1 MKTMFLAAA
10 HRLRHGLVATVWQVL
25 SAAFC
30 VLFGLAIIVNVQLSG
45 DSVWFWY
52 ATLLHR
58 GVRLY
63 ADLHLVLQPLFILET
78 DAWMRLV
85 GTHCIAYESL
95 SLIHLAIFCVGMVLL
110 LRESNWPDWQKAIL
124 LFGCFFALI
133 RFGGYRFDDFHIVA
147 DSFYLYAMVFLFHI
161 ARAQT
166 SRRRFGLAVVL
177 GVLCGLAVT
186 NRSTDGGLLMLAT
199 GACLLCVV
207 RRQKL
212 AAVLLFSVTALLIW
226 LVIVHL
232 TGDTL
237 HDYVV
242 NSVLKAGSAKGGTG
256 NVLRGPLVA
265 LLDSFS
271 RLYRA
276 GKREILAMAL
286 LVLAGYLL
294 QRFWKK
300 DMRLVVLAEVVLA
313 LLLGLPYN
321 SPGLWSDLL
330 RGTIIGILST
340 FVQPVLYAAAVWVVF
355 RALRARF
362 KSGTS
367 AWDPREAVLLVPLAT
382 LVSAALSQATGT
394 SNSTNTMAFLFIL
407 VPVLIPVRGT
417 GNWMSASFVAIVVLV
432 GLAGV
437 SIKLREPYTWGAM
450 TNASLFENRQW
461 YRHPL
466 YGPMYIDRDLLQFT
480 DTICRE
486 LGPLRQGPGHETEL
500 LSIPFPYTNY
510 FCGITPW
517 NNYVQTWYDT
527 VTPATV
533 MTLTKQ
539 LGTAPPQWILYQR
552 QPATIEAHEAEYN
565 HGQPSAHRYLDAL
578 LMQKIASG
586 EWKLVEKQH
595 YLAGDAWYLIETH
608 P

>member
-1 MKTMFLAAA
+1 MFLAAA
-10 HRLRHGLVATVWQVL
+10 HRLRRGLVGTAWQVL
-25 SAAFC
+25 SAGFC
-30 VLFGLAIIVNVQLSG
+30 VLFGLAIIINVQLSG

-63 ADLHLVLQPLFILET
+63 ADLHLVLQPMFILET
-78 DAWMRLV
+78 DAWMQLV

-95 SLIHLAIFCVGMVLL
+95 SLIHLAIFCAGMVLL
-110 LRESNWPDWQKAIL
+110 LRESNWPDWQKALL

-147 DSFYLYAMVFLFHI
+147 DSFYLYGMVFLFWL
-161 ARAQT
+161 ARTQT
-166 SRRRFGLAVVL
+166 SRRRLGLAAAL

-186 NRSTDGGLLMLAT
+186 NRSTDGGLLTLAV
-199 GACLLCVV
+199 GACVLCVV
-207 RRQKL
+207 RHQKL
-212 AAVLLFSVTALLIW
+212 AAALLFSGCALLTW
-226 LVIVHL
+226 FAIVHL

-242 NSVLKAGSAKGGTG
+242 NSVLKAASAKGGTG
-256 NVLRGPLVA
+256 NVLHGPFIA
-265 LLDSFS
+265 LLDTFS
-271 RLYRA
+271 RLRSA
-276 GKREILAMAL
+276 GKREILALVL

-300 DMRLVVLAEVVLA
+300 GMRYVVLAEVTLA
-313 LLLGLPYN
+313 LLLGYLYK
-321 SPGLWSDLL
+321 SPGVWSDLL
-330 RGTIIGILST
+330 RGSIIGSLST
-340 FVQPVLYAAAVWVVF
+340 FVQPVLYGAALWIVV
-355 RALRARF
+355 RASRSRF
-362 KSGTS
+362 APGTS
-367 AWDPREAVLLVPLAT
+367 SWDPREAILLIPVAT

-407 VPVLIPVRGT
+407 VPVLIPVSGK
-417 GNWMSASFVAIVVLV
+417 GNWISASFVAIVTLV
-432 GLAGV
+432 GVAGV
-437 SIKLREPYTWGAM
+437 GVKLREPYTWGAM

-466 YGPMYIDRDLLQFT
+466 YGPMYIDRDLLHFT
-480 DTICRE
+480 ASICQQIAPVQE
-486 LGPLRQGPGHETEL
+486 APGPATEL

-510 FCGITPW
+510 FCGIAPW

-533 MTLTKQ
+533 ATLMHQ
-539 LGTAPPQWILYQR
+539 LDTAPPQWILYQR
-552 QPATIEAHEAEYN
+552 QPATIEAHESEYN
-565 HGQPSAHRYLDAL
+565 HGQPIAHRYLDAM
-578 LMQKIASG
+578 LMQKIAG
-586 EWKLVEKQH
+586 GQWKLVQKKH
-595 YLAGDAWYLIETH
+595 YLEGDAWYLIETH